1 MYAPDMGA
9 PKYIK
14 QKLTEKEKQT
24 VTQLLLGTSVPH
36 LQQWIDHSDAIS
48 KETEDLNS
56 TVDQVGLTDH
66 SVWKQ
71 QNTLSSWVHVERFLG
86 LSIC

>member
-1 MYAPDMGA
+1 MNMYAPDMGA

-36 LQQWIDHSDAIS
+36 LQQ
-48 KETEDLNS
+48 
-56 TVDQVGLTDH
+56 
-66 SVWKQ
+66 
-71 QNTLSSWVHVERFLG
+71 
-86 LSIC
+86 